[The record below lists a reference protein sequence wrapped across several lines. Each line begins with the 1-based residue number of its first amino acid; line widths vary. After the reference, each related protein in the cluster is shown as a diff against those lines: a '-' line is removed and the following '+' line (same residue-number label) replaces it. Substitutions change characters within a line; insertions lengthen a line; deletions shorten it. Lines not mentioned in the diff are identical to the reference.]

1 LYKQRKAKVLPMDTA
16 QHLEEA
22 YFFLRRVEHML
33 QYREDEQ
40 THLLSKLDEQ
50 RAGLAHAMGLDVDA
64 FEEKLAAHRRFV
76 SRSFQQAFRLAGMEI
91 DEDSDAQVLFT
102 GDNEPVM
109 PDAMDSMPSRDH
121 ALTEQSHRDLQ
132 AMLDSPRMQALP
144 R

>member
-1 LYKQRKAKVLPMDTA
+1 GVDKTHNIKLGDGGIREIEFVIQLNQLIRGGRMPSLQQRGLHAALYKQRKAKVLPMDTA

-76 SRSFQQAFRLAGMEI
+76 SRSFQQAFR
-91 DEDSDAQVLFT
+91 
-102 GDNEPVM
+102 
-109 PDAMDSMPSRDH
+109 
-121 ALTEQSHRDLQ
+121 
-132 AMLDSPRMQALP
+132 
-144 R
+144 